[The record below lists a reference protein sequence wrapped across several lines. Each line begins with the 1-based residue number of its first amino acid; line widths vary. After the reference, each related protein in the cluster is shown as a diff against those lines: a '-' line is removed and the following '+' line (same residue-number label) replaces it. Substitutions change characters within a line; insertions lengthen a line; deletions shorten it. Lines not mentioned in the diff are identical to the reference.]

1 MITSLAA
8 HDLALVRGGRTLFRD
23 LSFALHAGEAA
34 VLAGPN
40 GAGKTSLL
48 RAVAGLLRPAAGSVA
63 FAGDAGAL
71 ETDAARERHAHLLGH
86 HDGLKTGRTAREE
99 LGFWTRWLGGSDAAR
114 EHAQAAFQLAPL
126 LPLEV
131 RRLSAGQRRRL
142 SLSRLLAAPRACGCW
157 TSPSPRWTPRS
168 APASA
173 PCSARTWDGGGLV
186 LAAAHDPLP
195 VPARTLLIGAE

>member
-142 SLSRLLAAPRACGCW
+142 SLSRLLAAPRALW
-157 TSPSPRWTPRS
+157 LLDEPL
-168 APASA
+168 APLDATQR
-173 PCSARTWDGGGLV
+173 ARFGAVLRAHLDGGGLV